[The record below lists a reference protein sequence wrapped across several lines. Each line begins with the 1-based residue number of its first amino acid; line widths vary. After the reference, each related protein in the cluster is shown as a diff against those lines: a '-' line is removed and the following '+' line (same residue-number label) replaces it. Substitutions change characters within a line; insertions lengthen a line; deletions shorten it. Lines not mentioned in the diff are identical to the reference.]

1 MRLSDCLT
9 EPPSGHMSI
18 QKLWGNIGGL
28 TLSVAFLR
36 LAWTRDVGYDAFLGY
51 AFALAVVISPAL
63 ASKLMGLRYGQ
74 PAANGTAAPAAAQ
87 EKKP

>member
-1 MRLSDCLT
+1 MKIRDLFS
-9 EPPSGHMSI
+9 EPPAGVMSLP
-18 QKLWGNIGGL
+18 KTWGNIGGL
-28 TLSVAFLR
+28 TLSAAFLR

-51 AFALAVVISPAL
+51 AFALAVVTSPAL

-74 PAANGTAAPAAAQ
+74 GSAPVTGQ